1 MVASFNNLLVENL
14 KTGKVNTIKTLLELG
29 TGPFVLLDH
38 VEHSLNVIQS
48 QAPSVATRSVWFW
61 IHQAPIAD
69 AVEFCWENRLERE
82 WAGLKPRARA
92 TAVTEA
98 LEDATHAALSSGQFA
113 PWMASWE
120 RLLNHVMPLDPAS
133 LLNREALLN
142 QVKQA
147 SLRYGDRASDL
158 LLSLNAEGHLVSA
171 DVQKWFREPRYI
183 FDVVDKAFPQLLQAL
198 VDVGGSPK
206 GLLEAIV
213 QAESVVEASIREGI
227 GFWSHDEHQ
236 GSRQVKCLRVLLSQL
251 SQSYQMSPGLR
262 ESIQGLKKSDWDA
275 PSLSEL
281 KGLMLTSSLLEVPS
295 RDTAKGPS
303 RKRL

>member
-38 VEHSLNVIQS
+38 VEHSHNVIQS
-48 QAPSVATRSVWFW
+48 QAPNVATRSVWFW

-82 WAGLKPRARA
+82 WAGLKPRAKARMVA
-92 TAVTEA
+92 EA
-98 LEDATHAALSSGQFA
+98 LEDATHAALSSQQFA

-120 RLLNHVMPLDPAS
+120 RLLNHVVPLDPAS

-147 SLRYGDRASDL
+147 SLRYGEKASPL

-171 DVQKWFREPRYI
+171 DVQKWFRDPSYLFEI
-183 FDVVDKAFPQLLQAL
+183 VNKAFPQLLQAL

-206 GLLEAIV
+206 GLLEAIG
-213 QAESVVEASIREGI
+213 QAESVVEHSIREGI
-227 GFWSHDEHQ
+227 GFWSHDDHH
-236 GSRQVKCLRVLLSQL
+236 GSRQVKCLRVLLTQQSQP
-251 SQSYQMSPGLR
+251 YEMSPGLR
-262 ESIQGLKKSDWDA
+262 ESIQGLQKNDWDA

-281 KGLMLTSSLLEVPS
+281 KELMLTSSLLSVASQDMP
-295 RDTAKGPS
+295 KGPS